1 MADTKFK
8 RGAKKPAN
16 SGRKKG
22 VKNKFT
28 INIKEMVLDTL
39 NDERVG
45 GLEGFIKWVI
55 DTKRN
60 KELFYTW
67 LMKMLP
73 SSLVGEQDDKGKF
86 KPLKVIVTSD
96 GNKPDNPT

>member
-1 MADTKFK
+1 MPFKEGQSGNPNGRPKGSENKLTK
-8 RGAKKPAN
+8 
-16 SGRKKG
+16 
-22 VKNKFT
+22 
-28 INIKEMVLDTL
+28 NIKEMVFNAL

-73 SSLVGEQDDKGKF
+73 SSLVGEQDDKGEF

-96 GNKPDNPT
+96 GNKPDNTP

>member
-1 MADTKFK
+1 MPTPIFEKGREK
-8 RGAKKPAN
+8 TG
-16 SGRKKG
+16 GRKKG
-22 VKNKFT
+22 VKNKLT
-28 INIKEMVLDTL
+28 TNIKDMLFNAL

-45 GLEGFIKWVI
+45 GEEEFIKWII

-73 SSLVGEQDDKGKF
+73 TSLVGEQDDKGEF
-86 KPLKVIVTSD
+86 KPLKVIVSKD

>member
-1 MADTKFK
+1 MPTPIFEKG
-8 RGAKKPAN
+8 RKKTG
-16 SGRKKG
+16 GRKKG
-22 VKNKFT
+22 VKNKLAT
-28 INIKEMVLDTL
+28 NIKDLLLDTL

-73 SSLVGEQDDKGKF
+73 TSLVGEQDDKGEF

>member
-1 MADTKFK
+1 MPTPIFEKGRDKT
-8 RGAKKPAN
+8 G
-16 SGRKKG
+16 GRKKG
-22 VKNKFT
+22 VKNKHT
-28 INIKEMVLDTL
+28 TNIKEMMFKAL

-60 KELFYTW
+60 KELFFTW

-73 SSLVGEQDDKGKF
+73 TSLVGEQDDKGEF
-86 KPLKVIVTSD
+86 KPLSVTVTSD
-96 GNKPDNPT
+96 GNKSDNPT

>member
-1 MADTKFK
+1 MVDTRFEKGK
-8 RGAKKPAN
+8 AKTG
-16 SGRKKG
+16 GRKKG
-22 VKNKFT
+22 AKNKLT
-28 INIKEMVLDTL
+28 NDIKEMMFKTL
-39 NDERVG
+39 NDERIG

-73 SSLVGEQDDKGKF
+73 TSLVGEQDNKGKF
-86 KPLKVIVTSD
+86 KPLRIILE
-96 GNKPDNPT
+96 NANPNHRKKKD

>member
-1 MADTKFK
+1 MPTPIFEKGREK
-8 RGAKKPAN
+8 TG
-16 SGRKKG
+16 GRKKG
-22 VKNKFT
+22 VKNKLT
-28 INIKEMVLDTL
+28 TNIKDMLFNAL

-45 GLEGFIKWVI
+45 GEEEFIKWI
-55 DTKRN
+55 INTKRN

-73 SSLVGEQDDKGKF
+73 TSLVGEQDDKGEF

>member
-8 RGAKKPAN
+8 KGHKKKG
-16 SGRKKG
+16 GRKKG

-28 INIKEMVLDTL
+28 NNIKDMLLNAL
-39 NDERVG
+39 NDKRVG
-45 GLEGFIKWVI
+45 GEEEFVKWI
-55 DTKRN
+55 ITSNRN

-73 SSLVGEQDDKGKF
+73 TSLVGEQDDKGEF

-96 GNKPDNPT
+96 GDKPDNTP

>member
-1 MADTKFK
+1 MPFKPGESGNPDGRPKGSENKLTK
-8 RGAKKPAN
+8 
-16 SGRKKG
+16 
-22 VKNKFT
+22 
-28 INIKEMVLDTL
+28 NIKEMLLDTL

-45 GLEGFIKWVI
+45 GLEGFITWVV

-73 SSLVGEQDDKGKF
+73 TSLVGEQDDKGEF

>member
-1 MADTKFK
+1 MPTPIFEKGREK
-8 RGAKKPAN
+8 TG
-16 SGRKKG
+16 GRKKG
-22 VKNKFT
+22 VKNKLT
-28 INIKEMVLDTL
+28 TNIKDMLFNAL

-45 GLEGFIKWVI
+45 GEEEFIKWVI
-55 DTKRN
+55 NSNRN

-73 SSLVGEQDDKGKF
+73 TSLVGEQDDKGEF